1 MLTDLRIVLE
11 PYCEESDIELRWTIP
26 DELPLVQADRHSLL
40 QVLLNVTKN
49 SQRAL
54 ESVARKVDR
63 YLRLQRSRRS
73 LHSDRRQRSGNF
85 RRDRNCFNLYKEA
98 RTPPDWDCTCRA
110 PLCDRFAETCAMTRI
125 TPAVVLSWSWSL

>member
-54 ESVARKVDR
+54 EPVARKAIDISVLSGAAGVSIRIADSGPGISPGR
-63 YLRLQRSRRS
+63 TVSTFTERRGR
-73 LHSDRRQRSGNF
+73 H
-85 RRDRNCFNLYKEA
+85 
-98 RTPPDWDCTCRA
+98 RTGTYTCRA
-110 PLCDRFAETCAMTRI
+110 PLCDRFGETCGMTRI
-125 TPAVVLSWSWSL
+125 TPAVVLCWS